1 MITDKYLL
9 HMKKNY
15 CISSLILASA
25 FLAGCANDITEADEV
40 APETTYEYVNQFNT
54 RAFPAT
60 DGAAALSGTPAKKMY
75 NILTYADSAFATT
88 YATYKI
94 TDEQVAEIK
103 AFADNLIVG
112 ATTEYQKYRK
122 IYTWVCQN
130 VKYADGYVSNE
141 PYDVFKQKTA
151 VCQGYAN
158 LLNVML
164 RTQGIMVVTSNGYL
178 IPVGGHAWN
187 YVKCGSL
194 WYLSDPTNSIQYTAS
209 GYTSYE
215 GQFAPLSADGNF
227 FEDEVAG
234 YNYVYETINLNVVKK
249 AEDVFT
255 VPYSVKLNKNKKY
268 QISCFS
274 PTQDMPENV
283 KEVYIGKNIT
293 SLGQDN
299 VIGLRDH
306 GKNIEAAHVDPA
318 NKTLSSFC
326 GVVYH
331 NDMKEP
337 LYIPTAMTRMTLRP
351 TQTVGKNFIY
361 NHPNLEEL
369 HFMEGTQNIE
379 AWAVENC
386 PNLKY
391 VYIPLQ
397 TKYDE
402 NAFMKVHPEFQ
413 VIRQDQTGIRDVL
426 AD

>member
-1 MITDKYLL
+1 M
-9 HMKKNY
+9 
-15 CISSLILASA
+15 
-25 FLAGCANDITEADEV
+25 
-40 APETTYEYVNQFNT
+40 
-54 RAFPAT
+54 
-60 DGAAALSGTPAKKMY
+60 
-75 NILTYADSAFATT
+75 
-88 YATYKI
+88 
-94 TDEQVAEIK
+94 
-103 AFADNLIVG
+103 
-112 ATTEYQKYRK
+112 
-122 IYTWVCQN
+122 
-130 VKYADGYVSNE
+130 
-141 PYDVFKQKTA
+141 
-151 VCQGYAN
+151 
-158 LLNVML
+158 
-164 RTQGIMVVTSNGYL
+164 
-178 IPVGGHAWN
+178 
-187 YVKCGSL
+187 
-194 WYLSDPTNSIQYTAS
+194 
-209 GYTSYE
+209 
-215 GQFAPLSADGNF
+215 SADGNF